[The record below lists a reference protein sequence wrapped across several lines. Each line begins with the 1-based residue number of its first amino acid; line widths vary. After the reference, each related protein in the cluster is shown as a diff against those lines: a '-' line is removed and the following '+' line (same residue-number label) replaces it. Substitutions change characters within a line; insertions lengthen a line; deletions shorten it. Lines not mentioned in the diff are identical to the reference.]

1 MVHQIYILFSIS
13 AFNTHKAN
21 SHKSVTVWNLQDYPT
36 DARHEGNY
44 PESQNSPRKPLLKK
58 TFTFWER
65 VYVKTNSKLKCITTK
80 LKGPSVGQNEGD
92 SRISKRM
99 SLNIQNDQATLY
111 IITLVTCPRLFLAAL
126 LNKPRSRPRIFSCD
140 PRWLNF

>member
-126 LNKPRSRPRIFSCD
+126 LNKPSSRIRIFSCD